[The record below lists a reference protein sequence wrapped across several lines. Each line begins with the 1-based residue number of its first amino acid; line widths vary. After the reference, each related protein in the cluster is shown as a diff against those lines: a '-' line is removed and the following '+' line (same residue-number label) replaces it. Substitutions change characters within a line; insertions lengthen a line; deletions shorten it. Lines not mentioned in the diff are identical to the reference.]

1 MSFGEIIDST
11 GLTLG
16 PTLILI
22 KKQDSK
28 SISSK
33 SSGFVYRLKPDEDA
47 SYMAGELE
55 FDDTIESNSRL
66 II

>member
-28 SISSK
+28 SNSSRP
-33 SSGFVYRLKPDEDA
+33 SGFVYRLKPDDEA
-47 SYMAGELE
+47 SYMAGVLE
-55 FDDTIESNSRL
+55 FDDTIESNLRL